1 MKLTKE
7 VILAALSNITL
18 PNEGKSIVESGAIKN
33 VHIFGTDVELDVEIQ
48 IPTLQYKKRVEVDCI
63 KAIHDHAFEKSKVKV
78 NLIVNAP
85 KKTIEI
91 KGKKVDSGEI
101 TSIEEILESGARIQ
115 EAGIIKKL
123 LPDLKSEVVDVGII
137 QRMTTNGQ
145 STRFKAIVAAGNE
158 NGYLGIGQ
166 GKSKQMR
173 IAIEKATNQ
182 AFLNINPIKMG
193 CGSWECKCD
202 QKHSVPFKVKGKGG
216 SVTIEIIPAPR
227 GLGLVAGGKIKRLL
241 ELAGLKD
248 AWTTAKGSTPTM
260 GSTSKAVLDC
270 LRQTFSQG

>member
-1 MKLTKE
+1 MSQTAQSK
-7 VILAALSNITL
+7 
-18 PNEGKSIVESGAIKN
+18 PGQGGRGKGPPIYGRGPPGGVKDGRPKRPRREQEE
-33 VHIFGTDVELDVEIQ
+33 DVWV
-48 IPTLQYKKRVEVDCI
+48 
-63 KAIHDHAFEKSKVKV
+63 
-78 NLIVNAP
+78 P
-85 KKTIEI
+85 KTVL
-91 KGKKVDSGEI
+91 GRQVASGEI
-101 TSIEEILESGARIQ
+101 TSLEEIYESGLRIQ
-115 EAGIIKKL
+115 ESGIIKKL

-145 STRFKAIVAAGNE
+145 STRFRAIVAAGNE

-173 IAIEKATNQ
+173 IAIEKATSQ
-182 AFLNINPIKMG
+182 AFLNVSPIKMG
-193 CGSWECKCD
+193 CGSWECRCD
-202 QKHSVPFKVKGKGG
+202 KKHSVPFKVKGKGG

-260 GSTSKAVLDC
+260 NSTSKAVLDC

>member
-1 MKLTKE
+1 MSQT
-7 VILAALSNITL
+7 TQQ
-18 PNEGKSIVESGAIKN
+18 
-33 VHIFGTDVELDVEIQ
+33 GTGQ
-48 IPTLQYKKRVEVDCI
+48 RPGQRTGQRRPRPPRVEPPWI
-63 KAIHDHAFEKSKVKV
+63 
-78 NLIVNAP
+78 P
-85 KKTIEI
+85 KTIL
-91 KGKKVDSGEI
+91 GKQVATGEI
-101 TSIEEILESGARIQ
+101 TSMAEILQSGARIQ

-137 QRMTTNGQ
+137 QKMTANGQ

-158 NGYLGIGQ
+158 NGWLGIGK

-182 AFLNINPIKMG
+182 AYLNVSPVKLG
-193 CGSWECKCD
+193 CGSWECRCEE
-202 QKHSVPFKVKGKGG
+202 KHSIPFKVRGRGG

-248 AWTTAKGSTPTM
+248 AWTSAKGSTSTM
-260 GSTSKAVLDC
+260 NSTSKAVLQC